1 MDKQLEKT
9 KGKNGGGSDTTV
21 TDDDDEEEEEEEE
34 VNGIES
40 KSEGKSTATGS
51 RDDSKSIEQEAAA
64 QSSQKM
70 KDFGPGGLSNVEVQA
85 RFAEVLAAASLDK
98 NVSERPKYNTIKNPN
113 QHGHAG
119 WTTNASALD
128 LPEGA
133 GGP

>member
-1 MDKQLEKT
+1 VDKQLEKT
-9 KGKNGGGSDTTV
+9 KGKNGGGSGTTV
-21 TDDDDEEEEEEEE
+21 TDDDDDEEEEEE
-34 VNGIES
+34 VNGIKS
-40 KSEGKSTATGS
+40 KSEGKSTATGG
-51 RDDSKSIEQEAAA
+51 RVDSKSIEKEAAA
-64 QSSQKM
+64 RSSPKM

-85 RFAEVLAAASLDK
+85 RFAEVLAAAALDK